1 MMKILVVGGGA
12 VGGYL
17 EAVSDPVGSGIVV
30 MQK

>member
-1 MMKILVVGGGA
+1 MKILVALQVTLVA
-12 VGGYL
+12 IL